1 MNHSCDPN
9 FTIVNY
15 GRRAIAVAV
24 RKIKEGMQVHDSYGA
39 VWYHMDRSERQR
51 FLKVSKLFLRL
62 TLFKQLPN
70 TRVLESIVLDGKDNC
85 LAFGLAWLRCDCL
98 VLLTAL

>member
-62 TLFKQLPN
+62 TSFKQLPN
-70 TRVLESIVLDGKDNC
+70 TRVLEV
-85 LAFGLAWLRCDCL
+85 
-98 VLLTAL
+98 